1 MAVWDTIIRGGNVVM
16 PDGAAELDIAVS
28 QGRIAQL
35 APSISGSAGEEI
47 DAGGLTVFPGL
58 IDPHVHFNE
67 PGRADWE
74 GLSTG
79 SSALAAGGG
88 TCFFDMPLN
97 ASPPTLDAASFD
109 AKRQAAEKSSWTDF
123 ALWGGLTPGSL
134 DTMAELAERG
144 VIGFKA
150 FMSDSGISDFARA
163 DDLTLQRGMA
173 IAARLGLPVA
183 VHAENEEL
191 VSRLTAEAR
200 AAGRTSV
207 RDYLNSRP
215 IAAEVDAI
223 RRAIALARDTG
234 CSLHIVHISSAAG
247 CMEVASVWGKVD
259 VTGETCPHYL
269 ALTDTDME
277 RLGAV
282 AKCAPPLRD
291 SKSQISTLTSR
302 GGIDFIASD
311 HSPAPRSMKQS
322 PDFFNIWGGIAGVQ
336 STRSILLSLEPRLPV
351 EQVAG
356 LTATN
361 AAARFKIQKGSIA
374 VGADADF
381 ALVDVE
387 KAYTLKREDLLDRHK
402 LSPYVDRK
410 LRGIV
415 KRTML
420 RGRTIFSDGRMIGQ
434 PQGKL
439 IIPSGKNDSA

>member
-336 STRSILLSLEPRLPV
+336 STRSLLLSLEPRLPV

>member
-1 MAVWDTIIRGGNVVM
+1 
-16 PDGAAELDIAVS
+16 
-28 QGRIAQL
+28 
-35 APSISGSAGEEI
+35 
-47 DAGGLTVFPGL
+47 
-58 IDPHVHFNE
+58 
-67 PGRADWE
+67 
-74 GLSTG
+74 
-79 SSALAAGGG
+79 
-88 TCFFDMPLN
+88 
-97 ASPPTLDAASFD
+97 
-109 AKRQAAEKSSWTDF
+109 
-123 ALWGGLTPGSL
+123 
-134 DTMAELAERG
+134 
-144 VIGFKA
+144 
-150 FMSDSGISDFARA
+150 
-163 DDLTLQRGMA
+163 
-173 IAARLGLPVA
+173 
-183 VHAENEEL
+183 
-191 VSRLTAEAR
+191 
-200 AAGRTSV
+200 V

>member
-1 MAVWDTIIRGGNVVM
+1 
-16 PDGAAELDIAVS
+16 
-28 QGRIAQL
+28 
-35 APSISGSAGEEI
+35 
-47 DAGGLTVFPGL
+47 
-58 IDPHVHFNE
+58 
-67 PGRADWE
+67 
-74 GLSTG
+74 
-79 SSALAAGGG
+79 
-88 TCFFDMPLN
+88 
-97 ASPPTLDAASFD
+97 
-109 AKRQAAEKSSWTDF
+109 
-123 ALWGGLTPGSL
+123 
-134 DTMAELAERG
+134 
-144 VIGFKA
+144 
-150 FMSDSGISDFARA
+150 
-163 DDLTLQRGMA
+163 MA

-247 CMEVASVWGKVD
+247 CVEVASVRGKVD

-291 SKSQISTLTSR
+291 FKSQISTLTSR

-336 STRSILLSLEPRLPV
+336 STRSLLLSLEPRLPV

-439 IIPSGKNDSA
+439 ITPSGDA